1 MRYYRPI
8 IVLPLNLWNSFPIM
22 NTFVPGF
29 KLHLIFSQWF
39 NYQQTS
45 IGLDHKFGTTEATN
59 HCLKQKLPNFP
70 MHIWVTGPWG
80 VIRAIICPN
89 RYFYAH
95 FRYVHIDIR
104 THDHVCL
111 CGNCMLLYHSIV
123 DKLQSSLTGIL
134 ELASAAIYRWVSAR
148 KT

>member
-89 RYFYAH
+89 RYFLRPFSVRSHRYTNAWSCMFVWELH
-95 FRYVHIDIR
+95 VAVSFDCGQIAVLFDRYFRISICGHIS
-104 THDHVCL
+104 
-111 CGNCMLLYHSIV
+111 MS
-123 DKLQSSLTGIL
+123 
-134 ELASAAIYRWVSAR
+134 
-148 KT
+148 